1 VQAIHVATDEIGDIE
16 ETFRIAPVAYLQRK
30 PGPLGATINSVST
43 PRAEV
48 REVSFRNDATIV
60 SGVLPCF
67 VLGVGTQG
75 NPLLCGNVLRESQV
89 AYVGG
94 NNGGTAHFGGNAGWC
109 NACVDAGLLQE
120 VASIHRYSV
129 PVGDG
134 AQAIPRSTIA
144 ALASWLLQLARGG
157 SGTELDDAQLDD
169 EVALAVLRIL
179 NPNRKTDKPRHAH
192 RRRMVRLSLE
202 YIHAHFADHLT
213 ITGLSEIS
221 GASERTL
228 RYAFLDQLRTTPQH
242 YLISYRLHRARSLLL
257 SGEATTVAG
266 AAYSCGF
273 RHFGRFS
280 RYFKDT
286 FGEFPSD
293 VVPPMPP
300 QGETF
305 RAGVGKQGWGHKR
318 GHLSA

>member
-1 VQAIHVATDEIGDIE
+1 MQAIHVATDEIGDIE
-16 ETFRIAPVAYLQRK
+16 ETFRIAPVAYLQHK

-48 REVSFRNDATIV
+48 REVSFGTDATIV

-94 NNGGTAHFGGNAGWC
+94 NNGGTAYFGGNAGWC

-134 AQAIPRSTIA
+134 AQAIPRSTVA

-157 SGTELDDAQLDD
+157 SGTELDDAQFDD
-169 EVALAVLRIL
+169 EVALAAHTIKVRRFIAVG
-179 NPNRKTDKPRHAH
+179 PFVAKRTGRDRRHTPACSAL
-192 RRRMVRLSLE
+192 VSL
-202 YIHAHFADHLT
+202 HPWA
-213 ITGLSEIS
+213 S
-221 GASERTL
+221 SERVL
-228 RYAFLDQLRTTPQH
+228 VSVDCVPH
-242 YLISYRLHRARSLLL
+242 RL
-257 SGEATTVAG
+257 
-266 AAYSCGF
+266 
-273 RHFGRFS
+273 
-280 RYFKDT
+280 
-286 FGEFPSD
+286 
-293 VVPPMPP
+293 
-300 QGETF
+300 
-305 RAGVGKQGWGHKR
+305 
-318 GHLSA
+318 